1 MNIDNWPHYDILV
14 KNIIKSKNNMKS
26 TREKVLQTLASNPRS
41 TIIQIADSVGINAI
55 SVRHHLT
62 SLQAS
67 TLVSAEEERHGV
79 GRPRLVYFLTEKG
92 MEKFPTRY
100 FRLTN
105 NLIEQIKET
114 LPEKEVK
121 SIFRNMADHI
131 SEEYKPVLKNLDF
144 EERLNLLKD
153 VMAKEGYELSWKKTE
168 GGYSITEIACPF
180 YQIGKEHPEI
190 CLFDKSL
197 ISNMLQ
203 IPASKIKHIK
213 KSDNNC
219 AFIIENANI

>member
-1 MNIDNWPHYDILV
+1 
-14 KNIIKSKNNMKS
+14 MKS

-41 TIIQIADSVGINAI
+41 TIVEIANAVGINAI

-67 TLVSAEEERHGV
+67 NLVSAEEERHGV

-105 NLIEQIKET
+105 NLLEQIKET
-114 LPEKEVK
+114 MPEKEIK
-121 SIFRNMADHI
+121 SIFKKMADRI
-131 SEEYKPVLKNLDF
+131 SEEYKPVLKNMDF

-153 VMAKEGYELSWKKTE
+153 VMAEEGFELSWKKT
-168 GGYSITEIACPF
+168 GDGYAISEIACPF

-197 ISNMLQ
+197 ISNMLE
-203 IPASKIKHIK
+203 IPDSQIKHIK

-219 AFIIENANI
+219 AFIIESNNN

>member
-1 MNIDNWPHYDILV
+1 
-14 KNIIKSKNNMKS
+14 MKS
-26 TREKVLQTLASNPRS
+26 TREKVLQTLASNPRA
-41 TIIQIADSVGINAI
+41 TIIEIANSVGINAI

-67 TLVSAEEERHGV
+67 NLVTAEEERHGV

-105 NLIEQIKET
+105 NLLGQIKET
-114 LPEKEVK
+114 LPEEEVK
-121 SIFRNMADHI
+121 DIFRKMAARI
-131 SEEYKPVLKNLDF
+131 SEEYQPVIKTLAIEEKLD
-144 EERLNLLKD
+144 LLKD
-153 VMAKEGYELSWKKTE
+153 VMAQEGYELSWEKTGE
-168 GGYSITEIACPF
+168 SYAISEVSCPF

-197 ISNMLQ
+197 VANMLA
-203 IPASKIKHIK
+203 IPISKVKHIK
-213 KSDNNC
+213 KGESHC
-219 AFIIENANI
+219 AFVVDTADVK

>member
-1 MNIDNWPHYDILV
+1 V
-14 KNIIKSKNNMKS
+14 KNIIKKKKYMKS
-26 TREKVLQTLASNPRS
+26 TREKVLQTLAGNPRS
-41 TIIQIADSVGINAI
+41 TIVEIADSVGINAI

-67 TLVSAEEERHGV
+67 SLVSAEEERHGV

-105 NLIEQIKET
+105 NLLGQIKES
-114 LPEKEVK
+114 LPEEEVK
-121 SIFRNMADHI
+121 SLFRNMADRI
-131 SEEYKPVLKNLDF
+131 SKEYEPVLDSLSF
-144 EERLNLLKD
+144 EEKLNLLKT
-153 VMAKEGYELSWKKTE
+153 VMAEEGYDLDCKKT
-168 GGYSITEIACPF
+168 GDAYSINEVSCPF

-197 ISNMLQ
+197 IANMLS
-203 IPASKIKHIK
+203 IPQSKIKHIK
-213 KSDNNC
+213 KSDNSC
-219 AFIIENANI
+219 AFIIEDPTP